1 MSGDGFHILIVD
13 DEQNTAEY
21 MSTLLE
27 MQGYTTSWA
36 YSGTEALEMLAAAS
50 RRQQEEDGS
59 RPIDLVI
66 LDVRL
71 PDLDGYQVCQRI
83 KNDEALKHVSL
94 IMVTALHSTSDKTKG
109 LDLGADDYI
118 TKPFQPEELL
128 ARVKAV
134 LRIRQME
141 REARQRA
148 IELEQSQAQLIQVEK
163 LAAMGRL
170 AASIAHELN
179 NPLQAIQNCLHLVL
193 RRPLPE
199 PKRRQYLEMAQEEV
213 ERLIGI
219 VQGMLEFYRPSK
231 GQRAPVDTNT
241 IVENVLAL
249 ADKQLQH
256 GQVTVHQYL
265 TPDLPPLEA
274 VSDQLKQV
282 FLNIVINAV
291 EAMPNGGDLSINTGL
306 SPDGRWVMVSFK
318 DTGVGLLP
326 EERANIF
333 EPFYTTKT
341 QGTGLGLSVSYGII
355 ERHGGSIEVQSEP
368 GQGSCFTVKLPV
380 SQPGQPMVVQRKVA
394 GRRTT

>member
-1 MSGDGFHILIVD
+1 MNAEGFHILIVE
-13 DEQNTAEY
+13 DEQDTAEY

-27 MQGYTTSWA
+27 TRGYTTSWA
-36 YSGTEALEMLAAAS
+36 YSGTEALEMLERAC
-50 RRQQEEDGS
+50 RQEDGS
-59 RPIDLVI
+59 CPIHLVV

-71 PDLDGYQVCQRI
+71 PDLDGYEVCRRI
-83 KNDEALKHVSL
+83 KDDEVLKHVSV

-128 ARVKAV
+128 ARVRAV
-134 LRIRQME
+134 LRVRQME

-193 RRPLPE
+193 KRPLPE

-231 GQRAPVDTNT
+231 GQRAPIDTNT
-241 IVENVLAL
+241 VVENVLAL
-249 ADKQLQH
+249 AAKQLQH
-256 GQVTVHQYL
+256 GQVTVHQRL
-265 TPDLPPLEA
+265 APNLPPLEA

-291 EAMPNGGDLSINTGL
+291 EAMPEGGDLYVDTRL
-306 SPDGRWVMVSFK
+306 TPDGRWITVSFT
-318 DTGVGLLP
+318 DTGIGLSP
-326 EERANIF
+326 EEQANIF

-341 QGTGLGLSVSYGII
+341 KGTGLGLSVSYGII
-355 ERHGGSIEVQSEP
+355 ERHGGSIEVHSQP
-368 GQGSCFTVKLPV
+368 GQGSRFTVKLPV
-380 SQPGQPMVVQRKVA
+380 SQPDQPIIVPRERARQRM
-394 GRRTT
+394 R

>member
-1 MSGDGFHILIVD
+1 MNEEGFHILIVE
-13 DEQNTAEY
+13 DEQDTAEY

-27 MQGYTTSWA
+27 IRGYTTSWA
-36 YSGTEALEMLAAAS
+36 YSGTEALEMLDRAC
-50 RRQQEEDGS
+50 RQEDGS
-59 RPIDLVI
+59 HPIHLVI

-71 PDLDGYQVCQRI
+71 PDLDGYEVCRRI
-83 KNDEALKHVSL
+83 KNDEALKHVSV

-128 ARVKAV
+128 ARVRAV
-134 LRIRQME
+134 LRVRQME

-193 RRPLPE
+193 KRPLPE

-213 ERLIGI
+213 ERLIRI

-231 GQRAPVDTNT
+231 GQRAPIDTNT
-241 IVENVLAL
+241 IVENVLTL
-249 ADKQLQH
+249 AAKQLQH
-256 GQVTVHQYL
+256 GQVTVHQRL
-265 TPDLPPLEA
+265 APNLPPLEA

-291 EAMPNGGDLSINTGL
+291 EAMPDGGDLYVDTGL
-306 SPDGRWVMVSFK
+306 TPDGRWITVSFT
-318 DTGVGLLP
+318 DTGIGLSP
-326 EERANIF
+326 EEQANIF

-341 QGTGLGLSVSYGII
+341 KGTGLGLSVSYGII
-355 ERHGGSIEVQSEP
+355 ERHGGSIEVHSQP
-368 GQGSCFTVKLPV
+368 GQGSRFTVKLPV
-380 SQPGQPMVVQRKVA
+380 SQPDQPIIAPRERARQQMK
-394 GRRTT
+394 

>member
-1 MSGDGFHILIVD
+1 MNREGFHILIVD
-13 DEQNTAEY
+13 DEPNTAEY
-21 MSTLLE
+21 MATLLE
-27 MQGYTTSWA
+27 SHGYATSWA
-36 YSGTEALEMLAAAS
+36 YSGTEALEMLTAAN
-50 RRQQEEDGS
+50 RQEDES
-59 RPIDLVI
+59 HPIALVI

-71 PDLDGYQVCQRI
+71 PDLDGYEVCQRI
-83 KNDEALKHVSL
+83 KNDETLRHVSV
-94 IMVTALHSTSDKTKG
+94 IMVTALHSTDEKTRG

-128 ARVKAV
+128 ARVRAV

-148 IELEQSQAQLIQVEK
+148 IELEKSQAQLIQVEK

-193 RRPLPE
+193 RRPLPQA
-199 PKRRQYLEMAQEEV
+199 KQHQYLEMAQEEV
-213 ERLIGI
+213 DRLIGI
-219 VQGMLEFYRPSK
+219 VQGMLDFYRPSK
-231 GQRAPVDTNT
+231 GQRALVEVNT

-249 ADKQLQH
+249 AAKQLQH
-256 GQVTVHQYL
+256 GQVTVHQHL
-265 TPDLPPLEA
+265 TPDLPLLET

-291 EAMPNGGDLSINTGL
+291 EAMPDGGDLYVNTRLTPGGRWVTISFTDTGTGL
-306 SPDGRWVMVSFK
+306 SP
-318 DTGVGLLP
+318 
-326 EERANIF
+326 EEQTNIF

-341 QGTGLGLSVSYGII
+341 KGTGLGLAVSYGII

-368 GQGSCFTVKLPV
+368 GRGSCFTVKLPV
-380 SQPGQPMVVQRKVA
+380 SQPEQPVAAQRERA
-394 GRRTT
+394 GRQTT

>member
-1 MSGDGFHILIVD
+1 MEEGFHILIVE
-13 DEQNTAEY
+13 DEQDTAEY
-21 MSTLLE
+21 MSALLE
-27 MQGYTTSWA
+27 IRGYTTSWA
-36 YSGTEALEMLAAAS
+36 YSGTEALEMLDRAC
-50 RRQQEEDGS
+50 RQEDGS
-59 RPIDLVI
+59 RPIHLVI

-71 PDLDGYQVCQRI
+71 PDLDGYEVCRRI
-83 KNDEALKHVSL
+83 KNDEALKHVSV

-128 ARVKAV
+128 ARVRAV
-134 LRIRQME
+134 LRVRQME

-193 RRPLPE
+193 KRPLPE

-231 GQRAPVDTNT
+231 GQRAPVDANT

-249 ADKQLQH
+249 TAKQLQH
-256 GQVTVHQYL
+256 GQVTVHQRL
-265 TPDLPPLEA
+265 TPNLPPLEA

-291 EAMPNGGDLSINTGL
+291 EAMPDGGDLYVDTGL
-306 SPDGRWVMVSFK
+306 TPDGRWITVSFT
-318 DTGVGLLP
+318 DTGVGLSP
-326 EERANIF
+326 EEQANIF

-341 QGTGLGLSVSYGII
+341 KGTGLGLSVSYGII
-355 ERHGGSIEVQSEP
+355 ERHGGSIEVHSQP
-368 GQGSCFTVKLPV
+368 GQGSRFTVKLPV
-380 SQPGQPMVVQRKVA
+380 SQPDQPIIVPRERARQRT
-394 GRRTT
+394 R

>member
-1 MSGDGFHILIVD
+1 MMEEDFHILIVD
-13 DEQNTAEY
+13 DEQETAEY

-27 MQGYTTSWA
+27 IRGYTTSWA
-36 YSGTEALEMLAAAS
+36 YSGQEALEMLTAIN
-50 RRQQEEDGS
+50 QQEDDQH
-59 RPIDLVI
+59 PIDLVI

-71 PDLDGYQVCQRI
+71 PDLDGYEVCRRI
-83 KNDEALKHVSL
+83 KSDETLRHVSV
-94 IMVTALHSTSDKTKG
+94 IMVTALHSTGDKTRG

-128 ARVKAV
+128 ARVRAV

-148 IELEQSQAQLIQVEK
+148 IELERSQAQLIQVEK

-193 RRPLPE
+193 RRSLPE
-199 PKRRQYLEMAQEEV
+199 DKKRQYLEMAQEEV

-231 GQRAPVDTNT
+231 GQRASVQVNT

-249 ADKQLQH
+249 AAKQLQH
-256 GQVTVHQYL
+256 GHVTVHQRL
-265 TPDLPPLEA
+265 RPDLPALQA

-291 EAMPNGGDLSINTGL
+291 EAMPEGGDLYIVTDL
-306 SPDGRWVMVSFK
+306 TPDGRWVTISFT
-318 DTGVGLLP
+318 DTGVGLSP
-326 EERANIF
+326 EEQANIF
-333 EPFYTTKT
+333 EPFYTTKSK
-341 QGTGLGLSVSYGII
+341 GTGLGLSVSYGII
-355 ERHGGSIEVQSEP
+355 ERHGGNIEVQSKL
-368 GQGSCFTVKLPV
+368 GQGSRFIVKLPV
-380 SQPGQPMVVQRKVA
+380 HPPDQSRPA
-394 GRRTT
+394 SL

>member
-1 MSGDGFHILIVD
+1 MNEEGFHILIVD
-13 DEQNTAEY
+13 DEQDTAEY

-27 MQGYTTSWA
+27 IRGYTTSWS
-36 YSGTEALEMLAAAS
+36 YSGTEALKMLVTAN
-50 RRQQEEDGS
+50 RQGDGG

-71 PDLDGYQVCQRI
+71 PDLDGYDVCQRI
-83 KNDEALKHVSL
+83 KSDQTLKHVSV
-94 IMVTALHSTSDKTKG
+94 IMVTALHSTGNKTKG

-128 ARVKAV
+128 ARVKAT

-193 RRPLPE
+193 RRSLSE
-199 PKRRQYLEMAQEEV
+199 PKRQQYLAMAQEEV

-231 GQRAPVDTNT
+231 GQPAPVQVNT

-249 ADKQLQH
+249 AAKQLQH
-256 GQVTVHQYL
+256 GHVTVHLHL

-282 FLNIVINAV
+282 FLNVVINAV
-291 EAMPNGGDLSINTGL
+291 EAMPDGGDLYINTGL
-306 SPDGRWVMVSFK
+306 TPDGRGVTISFA
-318 DTGVGLLP
+318 DTGVGLSP
-326 EERANIF
+326 EEQANIF

-341 QGTGLGLSVSYGII
+341 KGTGLGLSVSYGIV
-355 ERHGGSIEVQSEP
+355 ERHGGNIEVQSEP
-368 GQGSCFTVKLPV
+368 GQGSLFTVKLPV
-380 SQPGQPMVVQRKVA
+380 GQPDQPIVAQRERA
-394 GRRTT
+394 GRQTM

>member
-1 MSGDGFHILIVD
+1 VNEEGFHILIVD
-13 DEQNTAEY
+13 DEPDTADY
-21 MSTLLE
+21 MATLLE
-27 MQGYTTSWA
+27 SRGYTTSWA
-36 YSGTEALEMLAAAS
+36 YSGTEALETLVAAH
-50 RRQQEEDGS
+50 RQEQEDG
-59 RPIDLVI
+59 RHPIDLVL

-71 PDLDGYQVCQRI
+71 PDLDGYEVCQRI
-83 KNDEALKHVSL
+83 KGDETLKHVSV
-94 IMVTALHSTSDKTKG
+94 IMVTAMRSTDNTTRG

-193 RRPLPE
+193 IRSLPE

-231 GQRAPVDTNT
+231 GQRAPVEVNT
-241 IVENVLAL
+241 IIENVLAL
-249 ADKQLQH
+249 AAKQLQH
-256 GQVTVHQYL
+256 SQVAVHQHL

-291 EAMPNGGDLSINTGL
+291 EAMPDGGDLYVNTGL
-306 SPDGRWVMVSFK
+306 TPDGRWVTVRFA
-318 DTGVGLLP
+318 DTGIGLSP
-326 EERANIF
+326 EEQANIF

-341 QGTGLGLSVSYGII
+341 KGTGLGLSVSYGII
-355 ERHGGSIEVQSEP
+355 ERHGGNIEVQSKR

-380 SQPGQPMVVQRKVA
+380 NQPTQLIIAQGERV
-394 GRRTT
+394 RRQTM

>member
-1 MSGDGFHILIVD
+1 MMNEEGFHILIVE
-13 DEQNTAEY
+13 DEQDTAEY

-27 MQGYTTSWA
+27 IRGYTTSWA
-36 YSGTEALEMLAAAS
+36 YSGTEALEMLERAC
-50 RRQQEEDGS
+50 RQEDGS
-59 RPIDLVI
+59 CPIHLVI

-71 PDLDGYQVCQRI
+71 PDLDGYEVCRRI
-83 KNDEALKHVSL
+83 KNDEVLRHVSV

-128 ARVKAV
+128 ARVRAV
-134 LRIRQME
+134 LRVRQME

-193 RRPLPE
+193 KRPLPE
-199 PKRRQYLEMAQEEV
+199 SKRRQYLEMAQEEV

-231 GQRAPVDTNT
+231 GQRAPIDTNT
-241 IVENVLAL
+241 VVENVLAL
-249 ADKQLQH
+249 AAKQLQH
-256 GQVTVHQYL
+256 GQVTVHQRL
-265 TPDLPPLEA
+265 APNLPPLEA

-291 EAMPNGGDLSINTGL
+291 EAMPEGGDLYVDTGLTPDRRWITVSFTDTGMGL
-306 SPDGRWVMVSFK
+306 SP
-318 DTGVGLLP
+318 
-326 EERANIF
+326 EEQANIF

-341 QGTGLGLSVSYGII
+341 KGTGLGLSVSYGII
-355 ERHGGSIEVQSEP
+355 ERHGGSIEVHSQP
-368 GQGSCFTVKLPV
+368 GQGSRFTVKLPV
-380 SQPGQPMVVQRKVA
+380 SQSDQPIIVPRERARQRM
-394 GRRTT
+394 R

>member
-1 MSGDGFHILIVD
+1 MNGERFHILIVD
-13 DEQNTAEY
+13 DEPNTAEY
-21 MSTLLE
+21 MATLLE
-27 MQGYTTSWA
+27 SSGYTTSWA
-36 YSGTEALEMLAAAS
+36 YSGTEALETLVTAN
-50 RRQQEEDGS
+50 RQEDGTH
-59 RPIDLVI
+59 PIDLVI

-71 PDLDGYQVCQRI
+71 PDLDGYEVCQRI
-83 KNDEALKHVSL
+83 KGNETLKHVSV
-94 IMVTALHSTSDKTKG
+94 IMVTALHSTDDKTRG

-118 TKPFQPEELL
+118 TKPFQSEELL

-199 PKRRQYLEMAQEEV
+199 TKRRQYLEMAQEEV

-219 VQGMLEFYRPSK
+219 VQGMLDFYRPSK
-231 GQRAPVDTNT
+231 GQRASVKVNT

-249 ADKQLQH
+249 AAKQLQR
-256 GQVTVHQYL
+256 GQVTVHQHL

-274 VSDQLKQV
+274 VSDQIKQV

-291 EAMPNGGDLSINTGL
+291 EAMPDGGDLYVNTTL
-306 SPDGRWVMVSFK
+306 TPDGRWVAISFT
-318 DTGVGLLP
+318 DTGIGLSP
-326 EERANIF
+326 EEQANIF

-380 SQPGQPMVVQRKVA
+380 SQPEQSIATATQREGAK
-394 GRRTT
+394 R

>member
-1 MSGDGFHILIVD
+1 MIEEDFHILIVD
-13 DEQNTAEY
+13 DEQETAEY

-27 MQGYTTSWA
+27 IRGYTTSWA
-36 YSGTEALEMLAAAS
+36 YSGQEALEMLAAVS
-50 RRQQEEDGS
+50 QQEDD
-59 RPIDLVI
+59 RHPIDLVI

-71 PDLDGYQVCQRI
+71 PDLDGYEVCRRI
-83 KNDEALKHVSL
+83 KSDETLQYVSV
-94 IMVTALHSTSDKTKG
+94 IMVTALHSTGDKTRG

-128 ARVKAV
+128 ARVRAV

-148 IELEQSQAQLIQVEK
+148 IELERSQAQLIQVEK

-193 RRPLPE
+193 RRSLPE
-199 PKRRQYLEMAQEEV
+199 NKKRQYLEMAQEEV

-231 GQRAPVDTNT
+231 GQRAAVQVNT
-241 IVENVLAL
+241 IIKNVLAL
-249 ADKQLQH
+249 AAKQLQH
-256 GQVTVHQYL
+256 GHVTVHQRL
-265 TPDLPPLEA
+265 RPDLPALQA

-291 EAMPNGGDLSINTGL
+291 EAMPEGGDLYIVTDL
-306 SPDGRWVMVSFK
+306 TPDGRWVTISFT
-318 DTGVGLLP
+318 DTGVGLSP
-326 EERANIF
+326 EEQANIF
-333 EPFYTTKT
+333 EPFYTTKSK
-341 QGTGLGLSVSYGII
+341 GTGLGLSVSYGII
-355 ERHGGSIEVQSEP
+355 ERHGGNIEVQSKP
-368 GQGSCFTVKLPV
+368 GQGSRFIVKLPV
-380 SQPGQPMVVQRKVA
+380 HPPNQSRPA
-394 GRRTT
+394 SF